1 MGYRAPTGDPYVL
14 LWPRGRGGGE
24 GQSPHAG
31 AHQAAAALSPSF
43 PLAAIT
49 PHPLCPQHPPA
60 RVQHLPSLGASCG
73 SPPLHASPLL
83 PASPDRHR
91 SPPAA
96 EGPMPGNGAGRAA
109 LTSPLRNLLAA
120 TGELCNLRPPPAT
133 TTRPVGPLSVPAAA
147 APRRAALRS
156 RRSPPPPP
164 FPQPRGTAL
173 GGAIGAH
180 RDAARGSGGAS
191 VGAAKGQV
199 RGCGAGG

>member
-1 MGYRAPTGDPYVL
+1 MGYRVPTGDPYVL
-14 LWPRGRGGGE
+14 LCGGG
-24 GQSPHAG
+24 GGRALMQGHTRLQLPCAHSSLLLLSPHIPSAPSTHLHGFSTSHPSGLPAG
-31 AHQAAAALSPSF
+31 P
-43 PLAAIT
+43 
-49 PHPLCPQHPPA
+49 
-60 RVQHLPSLGASCG
+60 
-73 SPPLHASPLL
+73 PPLHASPLL